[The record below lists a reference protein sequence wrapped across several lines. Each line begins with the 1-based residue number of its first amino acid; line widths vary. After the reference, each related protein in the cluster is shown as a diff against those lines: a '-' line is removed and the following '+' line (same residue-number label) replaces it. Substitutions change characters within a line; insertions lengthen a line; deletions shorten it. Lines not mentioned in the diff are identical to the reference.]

1 MKRNRNM
8 SRRVVLCAVVALCS
22 AVSPTWSA
30 DPPHRKLKAVPFTDV
45 KVRDGFWAPRL
56 QTNRE
61 KSLPHNFRWC
71 EETRRF
77 ANFAVAAGLEQGKFE
92 GIYFNDSDVYKVLE
106 GASYSLADHPDPVLD
121 KMTDEVIGK
130 IAAAQRPSGYL
141 NTYYTLVEPGNE
153 WTDCG
158 VKHEMYCAGHL
169 IEAAVAHFRATGK
182 RTLLDVAIKF
192 ADYLD
197 SMFGPG
203 KRTDVPGHE
212 ELELALVKLYELTG
226 EERYLKLSQFYLQA
240 RGNPANRPKLYG
252 EYCQDHRPVAEQTEI
267 VGHAVRA
274 MYLYSGVADVAA
286 YTGDEQFVAAMKRLW
301 DDVVGHKM
309 YVTGGVGARHE
320 GEAFGA
326 S

>member
-1 MKRNRNM
+1 M
-8 SRRVVLCAVVALCS
+8 SRRIVLCTVVQSLLPLCYLRAS
-22 AVSPTWSA
+22 CRRGRPTRHTANS
-30 DPPHRKLKAVPFTDV
+30 RPF
-45 KVRDGFWAPRL
+45 RS
-56 QTNRE
+56 QTSRSVTGSGLRGSRPIA
-61 KSLPHNFRWC
+61 KSRCHTTSSGAR
-71 EETRRF
+71 RHGRF

-106 GASYSLADHPDPVLD
+106 GAAYSLADHPDPVLD
-121 KMTDEVIGK
+121 QMTDEVIRK

-153 WTDCG
+153 WTECG

-226 EERYLKLSQFYLQA
+226 ETRYLKLSQFYLQA
-240 RGNPANRPKLYG
+240 RGNPANRPNLYG
-252 EYCQDHRPVAEQTEI
+252 EYCQDHCPVAEQTRDCRTRGAGDVPLQRRGRRRGLHGRREI
-267 VGHAVRA
+267 R
-274 MYLYSGVADVAA
+274 
-286 YTGDEQFVAAMKRLW
+286 R
-301 DDVVGHKM
+301 
-309 YVTGGVGARHE
+309 RHE
-320 GEAFGA
+320 TAVGRRRRTQDVHHGRGRCAP
-326 S
+326 